1 MIAPQFSLA
10 RFRLAA
16 IDDEVGLERHRLP
29 RSNLVQIADIGVLI
43 SAAISLKVL
52 VKALPK

>member
-1 MIAPQFSLA
+1 MIAPHSPLA

-16 IDDEVGLERHRLP
+16 IDGEVGLERHRLP
-29 RSNLVQIADIGVLI
+29 RSNLVQNADIGALI
-43 SAAISLKVL
+43 RAAISLKVL